1 MNYKV
6 IDSITYHRFIVEC
19 LKVAV
24 LRSPSSAYERLLW
37 RKPALKLDEA
47 AAIYEPPAYRSKL
60 YADQV
65 YGADQ
70 AENLNVRE
78 IGAIS

>member
-1 MNYKV
+1 MTH
-6 IDSITYHRFIVEC
+6 IQGLFMAE
-19 LKVAV
+19 
-24 LRSPSSAYERLLW
+24 LRSSVGKIEHLYW

>member
-1 MNYKV
+1 MAE
-6 IDSITYHRFIVEC
+6 DC
-19 LKVAV
+19 LLPGLAEGP
-24 LRSPSSAYERLLW
+24 LT
-37 RKPALKLDEA
+37 RKPTLKLGESV
-47 AAIYEPPAYRSKL
+47 AIYDPPAYRSKL

>member
-1 MNYKV
+1 V
-6 IDSITYHRFIVEC
+6 AEDCLLAQRIEC
-19 LKVAV
+19 
-24 LRSPSSAYERLLW
+24 LLW